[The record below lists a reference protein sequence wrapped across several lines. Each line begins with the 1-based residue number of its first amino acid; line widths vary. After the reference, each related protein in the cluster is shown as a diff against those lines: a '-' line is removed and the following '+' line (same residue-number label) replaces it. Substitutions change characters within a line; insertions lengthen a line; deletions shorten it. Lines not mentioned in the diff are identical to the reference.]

1 MLWGWG
7 APHKYGGPGG
17 IPNPTTL
24 CFAQV
29 PLPPSLCA
37 PQVPTQSK
45 DPQFC
50 SLCSGDNPCAPT
62 LWGDLS
68 ARPTGD
74 TRGTLGGEGV
84 GCNVYALGDMGRP
97 FCTIHGPSRS
107 RQWLVEHPASHALH
121 RQPPACHGS
130 PHAFPHSSTHSP
142 FWEASAAESRRT
154 SFPTAYLTTEIVAS
168 RVYTLWWGGSLFL
181 MH

>member
-1 MLWGWG
+1 MPWGWG

-130 PHAFPHSSTHSP
+130 PHTFPHSSTHSP
-142 FWEASAAESRRT
+142 FWEVSAAEARRT
-154 SFPTAYLTTEIVAS
+154 SFPTAYPTAEIVAS